1 MATIETKFGNL
12 DFGASDRLYRYT
24 NSGQTI
30 GVQMKV
36 NGQEY
41 TYIPSNIVEKG
52 FVKNDK
58 QYYLGNVIV
67 GDNLKALGTEG
78 QYINL
83 EGIKDYDK
91 YLTDRDLSTT
101 GFLLPSKVAQDRKLL
116 TSVRNYDVA
125 GKDIGAGMSAG
136 AIKGISLINEKP
148 VYVTEPK
155 GKAQSTWIQPPGT
168 AGYDGQGTTGSHQG
182 RYTYTRSNFG
192 AVGRALGDVA
202 QAIAGV
208 PFLPEII
215 GFMTGSPMTT
225 AAIRGAAAGASGQD
239 PLEAGL
245 LAGVSAAGVQAG
257 LNVQAGLDPIT
268 GLPRG
273 VVGGTPGVSEVYA
286 VTPPGGTAAPL
297 APAAPG
303 SAGAGMLGADAAFVA
318 ADAAQLAAQ
327 GLSEAA
333 IAQNLVA
340 AGVAPAEATLAA
352 NLAASG
358 TAQASIANTL
368 ATTAPAGSTSL
379 FTGGTAADL
388 AAAGITAG
396 GTGAAMTPAE
406 IAAGTAAT
414 GTAAGSAAGSA
425 AATAGGGLLSNVLG
439 QTAGGFLTDLL
450 GAGINYGIDEATI
463 NRLTDLAE
471 RRRNEVQ
478 SQFNALAE
486 QSQVPFTPYTV
497 STGFGTSTFGPQ
509 QATTALSPE
518 YANIRQQ
525 ALTGATEAL
534 GGISPATATQ
544 DYFNTLEALSAPT
557 RQREQERLLGTL
569 GNRGLLGFGQ
579 NMPTAGGMT
588 RTVNPLMESLLSSQ
602 ATERLQQS
610 LAAQQYGVADAQRRA
625 GLSSSLLGMGTGLD
639 TTAAN
644 QLVSTSTLGQIPYR
658 TDVANR
664 ERQLQLQR
672 AGLVAGMPYDEAVFN
687 LAAGREQGLG
697 NFYRQG
703 AESLFNEIFR

>member
-12 DFGASDRLYRYT
+12 DFGASDRLYNYT

-52 FVKNDK
+52 FVKDGK

-91 YLTDRDLSTT
+91 YLADRDLSTT

-168 AGYDGQGTTGSHQG
+168 AGYDGQGATGSHQG

-225 AAIRGAAAGASGQD
+225 AAIRGASAGASGQD
-239 PLEAGL
+239 PLKAGL

-303 SAGAGMLGADAAFVA
+303 SAGAGMLGADAAFVSDYA
-318 ADAAQLAAQ
+318 TTLAGQ
-327 GLSEAA
+327 GINEAA
-333 IAQNLVA
+333 IVQNLVE

-352 NLAASG
+352 NLATSGAS
-358 TAQASIANTL
+358 QATIANTL

-396 GTGAAMTPAE
+396 GVGVAMTPAQ
-406 IAAGTAAT
+406 IAAG
-414 GTAAGSAAGSA
+414 GAAGAGAAAGAGGA
-425 AATAGGGLLSNVLG
+425 AASAGGGLLSNVFG
-439 QTAGGFLTDLL
+439 QAAGGFLTDLL

-463 NRLTDLAE
+463 NRLTNLAE

-534 GGISPATATQ
+534 GSINPATATQ

-644 QLVSTSTLGQIPYR
+644 QLASTATLGQIPYSI
-658 TDVANR
+658 DVANR